1 MGITYAGAQFLVDA
15 RLGGVT
21 FDRTLTLGRQ
31 NLFASPI
38 LLSRLLKRTGLL
50 TDPSAFRR
58 SITRWPYRADP
69 FFAALGTRD
78 LHFMDNS
85 SYEGADRIHDLNEPI
100 PRDFREQYDLV
111 LDGGTLEHIFN
122 FPNGLKNVMEMVR
135 VGGHAIFL
143 SPTNNFVGHGFYQ
156 LSPELYLQALSEQN
170 GFRIERLLA
179 IEDDLATD
187 WIFGR
192 FPVAFEAQRGAYE
205 LPVIPLEGRRLEFT
219 TTRPALL
226 FVLASR
232 QERVPIFST
241 APQQGLYRTLW
252 ESDSEDGEPPVA
264 ATGSTSRSLSPRG
277 PGGSL
282 GLGAALHLVFGG
294 VGRMLGPLRSVAL
307 ARHYRSRRL
316 KRQKPSVKRSK
327 LIRR

>member
-1 MGITYAGAQFLVDA
+1 MGISYAAAQFLVDA
-15 RLGGVT
+15 RNSGAS

-31 NLFASPI
+31 DLFASPI
-38 LLSRLLKRTGLL
+38 LLTRLLKREGFLS
-50 TDPSAFRR
+50 DPSGFRR
-58 SITRWPYRADP
+58 AITRWPYRADP
-69 FFAALGTRD
+69 LFEALGARE

-85 SYEGADRIHDLNEPI
+85 PYEGANLIHDLNEPI
-100 PRDFREQYDLV
+100 PEAFKEKYDLV

-122 FPNGLKNVMEMVR
+122 FPVALKNAMEMVR
-135 VGGHAIFL
+135 VGGNAIFL
-143 SPTNNFVGHGFYQ
+143 SPANNYVGHGFYQ

-170 GFRIERLLA
+170 GYRIERLLA

-192 FPVAFEAQRGAYE
+192 IPIAVEAQRGAYE
-205 LPVIPLEGRRLEFT
+205 IPRDLPTGRIEFT

-232 QERVPIFST
+232 QERVQIFST
-241 APQQGLYRTLW
+241 TPQQGLYRTLW
-252 ESDSEDGEPPVA
+252 EGDSEDGEAPAPA
-264 ATGSTSRSLSPRG
+264 SASLNRSLTPRG
-277 PGGSL
+277 PAASL

-294 VGRMLGPLRSVAL
+294 LGRMLRPIRNLAL

-316 KRQKPSVKRSK
+316 KRQGPDIKRSD